1 MTRDLPSGEVTLLF
15 SDIERSTQ
23 MVHALGEAWP
33 RVLEIQ
39 RRVCRE
45 AWQRFDG
52 VELGTQGDSFFVV
65 FASAADAVAA
75 AVRAQRSLAEAS
87 WPDDARVRVRIGVHT
102 GTPSR
107 HADGYVGMDV
117 HRAARLAAAGHGGQL
132 LVSGT
137 TMQRVAEA
145 LPEGVSAVDLG
156 EHRLRDIPTRT
167 RIHQLTPAGLDD
179 DHPPL
184 RALGGA
190 GSLPTALREGLRE
203 VVGRDGE
210 VAELA
215 ALVRGG
221 ARLLTLTG
229 PGGVGK
235 TTLANAVAASVAH
248 LFGDGVYLVPMVG
261 ATSATGMW
269 TTTAHVLGVPPEGQA
284 PPGIFDH
291 LSGRR
296 MLLVLD
302 NLEHLDEAD
311 QVVRSLL
318 DGAADVTVVATS
330 RRPLHVAGE
339 HEHVVPV
346 LEPDDAVTM
355 FARHAARARRGFVVD
370 ASNRA
375 EVAELCAVLDRL
387 PLALEIA
394 AARVK
399 VLSPRAMLARVDG
412 TLDLRHG
419 RRDADGRQASLRAT
433 VAWSHDLLD
442 GPRRSVLDHLGVF
455 LGGASLPGV
464 EAVVPGPDLDG
475 EDLLDVLFDLVDQSM
490 VVVTDTVD
498 GEPRFHL
505 LETVRRFA
513 LDRLSERG
521 VRAEAE
527 RRHAQFHLDLARDL
541 HPLEQP
547 VDLRTARGTL
557 LLEVPNIGAALA
569 RPDADVRWD
578 GHPMPWPHRCALA
591 AEVALEYRLPGDV
604 RRWCAAGLEAFGP
617 GTPDD
622 GLARLGLG
630 WLLAIDARREGM
642 HGDGARAPLLA
653 RQAALLVGP
662 TLPEV
667 DSPWRSRTRVMAEAA
682 NAAGWSATEPAD
694 VEEAL
699 RWQRRLVRVAAKD
712 PDPMV
717 AVLVVQNESYLSYTC
732 GDHERTR
739 EAILEL
745 KRLWAARGWPVEL
758 IRENDLSD
766 LDVWRGR
773 EDLAHLRMA
782 EHIDRFAEHGDP
794 LHQYAFAQTMAAAVS
809 LAHPHH
815 CVRTIASISVFR
827 EVEALGYSDRFE
839 EDEERILARSR
850 PLLGAAEWDA
860 AWRRGRQ
867 EPLVDLVREIAALPT
882 PPRTDLD
889 GPLAGGS
896 DG

>member
-33 RVLEIQ
+33 LVLEIQ
-39 RRVCRE
+39 RQACRE
-45 AWQRFDG
+45 AWQRHGGF
-52 VELGTQGDSFFVV
+52 ELGTQGDSSFVV
-65 FASAADAVAA
+65 FDSAADAVAA
-75 AVRAQRSLAEAS
+75 AVGAQRSLAEAA
-87 WPDDARVRVRIGVHT
+87 WPDDARVRVRMGLHT

-132 LVSGT
+132 LVSGA
-137 TMQRVAEA
+137 TMERVADA
-145 LPEGVSAVDLG
+145 LPEGVTATDLG

-221 ARLLTLTG
+221 ARLVTLTG

-235 TTLANAVAASVAH
+235 TTLANAVAASVAP
-248 LFGDGVYLVPMVG
+248 LFGDGVFVVPMVG

-269 TTTAHVLGVPPEGQA
+269 TTTAQVLGVPPEGQV
-284 PPGIFDH
+284 PPGLFDH

-318 DGAADVTVVATS
+318 DGAGDVTVVATS

-339 HEHVVPV
+339 HEHVVPA

-355 FARHAARARRGFVVD
+355 FARHAARARRGFAVD

-375 EVAELCAVLDRL
+375 EVEELCAVLDRL

-399 VLSPRAMLARVDG
+399 VLSPRAVLARVDG

-419 RRDADGRQASLRAT
+419 RRDTDDRQTSLRAT
-433 VAWSHDLLD
+433 IAWSHDLLD

-464 EAVVPGPDLDG
+464 AAVVPGPDLDG

-490 VVVTDTVD
+490 VVVTDTAD

-513 LDRLSERG
+513 LDRLAERG

-541 HPLEQP
+541 HPLHRP
-547 VDLRTARGTL
+547 VDLRTARATIV
-557 LLEVPNIGAALA
+557 LEVANIGAALA
-569 RPDADVRWD
+569 RPDADVVWD

-591 AEVALEYRLPGDV
+591 ADVALEYRLPGDA
-604 RRWCAAGLEAFGP
+604 RRWCAAGLDALGP
-617 GTPDD
+617 GTSDD
-622 GLARLGLG
+622 VLARLGRA
-630 WLLAIDARREGM
+630 WLLAVEARREGM
-642 HGDGARAPLLA
+642 HGDGARALLRA
-653 RQAALLVGP
+653 REAAPLVGWEATADDP
-662 TLPEV
+662 
-667 DSPWRSRTRVMAEAA
+667 PWRSPTRVMAEVA
-682 NAAGWSATEPAD
+682 NAVGWSATEPAD
-694 VEEAL
+694 VEEAW
-699 RWQRRLVRVAAKD
+699 RWQRQLAQVAATD

-717 AVLVVQNESYLSYTC
+717 AVLAVQNESYLSYTC
-732 GDHERTR
+732 GDFDRTR
-739 EAILEL
+739 VAILEL
-745 KRLWAARGWPVEL
+745 KRLFAARGWPLEL
-758 IRENDLSD
+758 IRENDLAD
-766 LDVWRGR
+766 LDVRRGR
-773 EDLAHLRMA
+773 EDLAHARLA
-782 EHIDRFAEHGDP
+782 EHAGLFAEHGDP
-794 LHQYAFAQTMAAAVS
+794 LQKYAFAQTMAGTVAV
-809 LAHPHH
+809 AHPRH
-815 CVRTIASISVFR
+815 CVRIIGSLSVFR
-827 EVEALGYSDRFE
+827 EVEGLGYSDRFG

-850 PLLGAAEWDA
+850 PLLHVAEWDA
-860 AWRRGRQ
+860 AWAQGLG
-867 EPLVDLVREIAALPT
+867 ESSADLVREIAALPT
-882 PPRTDLD
+882 PPPTAAV
-889 GPLAGGS
+889 GGAGA
-896 DG
+896 